1 MFRKFALTLISL
13 VVLLSACAPAVTPT
27 AAPAPA
33 PTTAPKVEPTP
44 TSVPTV
50 APTTA
55 PADES
60 ITLTDGLQREVKL
73 VQPAQRIISI
83 APSNTEI
90 LFAIGAGGQLVG
102 RDDLSDYPEAAKQ
115 IETIGSAFGKLNTEA
130 IVALKPDLILAAEI
144 NAPEQV
150 KTLEDLGLTVYW
162 LANPVDF
169 AGLTANLKIVGALT
183 GRAAEAEQL
192 SKSIEARY
200 NAVIE
205 KVATSSKK
213 PSVFYEIDAT
223 DPTKPYTTGPGTFI
237 DKLIDL
243 AGGYNIGQALTDQ
256 FAQISSEELVKID
269 PDIIVLGDSLYGV
282 TPESIAQRA
291 GWDALSAVKNGAVF
305 TFDDNLVSRPGPRL
319 IDGLEAFAKLF
330 HPELFK

>member
-1 MFRKFALTLISL
+1 MFRKFMITLIAL
-13 VVLLSACAPAVTPT
+13 AVLLSACAPSAVPSVAPT
-27 AAPAPA
+27 AAPAPTSA
-33 PTTAPKVEPTP
+33 PTTAPKVEPTA
-44 TSVPTV
+44 
-50 APTTA
+50 APTKS
-55 PADES
+55 ADQS
-60 ITLTDGLQREVKL
+60 ITLTDGLKREVKL
-73 VQPAQRIISI
+73 AKPAQRIISI

-90 LFAIGAGGQLVG
+90 LFAIGAGAQLIG
-102 RDDLSDYPEAAKQ
+102 RDDLSDYPADAKA

-162 LANPVDF
+162 LANPTDF
-169 AGLTANLKIVGALT
+169 DGLYANLKIVGTLT
-183 GRAAEAEQL
+183 GHTAEADQL
-192 SKSIEARY
+192 SQSIAARY
-200 NAVIE
+200 KAVTE

-213 PSVFYEIDAT
+213 PTVFYEIDAT

-243 AGGYNIGQALTDQ
+243 AGGHNIGQELKDQ
-256 FAQISSEELVKID
+256 FAQISSEELVKVN

-282 TPESIAQRA
+282 SPESVAQRA
-291 GWDALSAVKNGAVF
+291 GWDKLSAVKNHAVY
-305 TFDDNLVSRPGPRL
+305 TFDDNLVSRPSPRL

>member
-1 MFRKFALTLISL
+1 M
-13 VVLLSACAPAVTPT
+13 
-27 AAPAPA
+27 
-33 PTTAPKVEPTP
+33 
-44 TSVPTV
+44 
-50 APTTA
+50 
-55 PADES
+55 
-60 ITLTDGLQREVKL
+60 
-73 VQPAQRIISI
+73 
-83 APSNTEI
+83 
-90 LFAIGAGGQLVG
+90 LFAIGAGSQLIG
-102 RDDLSDYPEAAKQ
+102 RDDLSDYPADAAS
-115 IETIGSAFGKLNTEA
+115 IDNIGSAFGKLNTEA
-130 IVALKPDLILAAEI
+130 IVALKPDLILAAEV

-162 LANPVDF
+162 LANPKDF
-169 AGLTANLKIVGALT
+169 AGLYDNLKIVGTLT
-183 GRAAEAEQL
+183 GHTAEAEQL

-200 NAVIE
+200 QAVIE

-213 PSVFYEIDAT
+213 PTVFYEIDAT

-243 AGGYNIGQALTDQ
+243 AGGYNIGQTLTDQ
-256 FAQISSEELVKID
+256 FAQISSEELVKVN
-269 PDIIVLGDSLYGV
+269 PDLIVLGDSLYGV

-291 GWDALSAVKNGAVF
+291 GWDKLSAVKNGAVY